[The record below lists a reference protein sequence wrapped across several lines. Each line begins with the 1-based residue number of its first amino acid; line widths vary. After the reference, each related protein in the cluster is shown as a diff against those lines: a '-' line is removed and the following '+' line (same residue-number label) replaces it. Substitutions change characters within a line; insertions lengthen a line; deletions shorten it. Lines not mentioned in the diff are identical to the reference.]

1 MQPIPSF
8 DINYLIEN
16 MPDGVYL
23 ADRSRKVTL
32 WNKAAERITG
42 FTAAEV
48 VGKNCSDNILT
59 HVDGSGNNLC
69 LGMCPLARCIQDD
82 RPQEA
87 EVFLHHKS
95 GYRIPVLVRVAP
107 LHDSNGKVTG
117 GMEIF
122 TDISNWAAMQQR
134 IGELEQLALVDNLTK
149 LSNRHHTLPSLDALF
164 MEKERYNLSFGV
176 MMIDVDDF
184 KTINDTRGHETGD
197 AVLAM
202 VAGTLRNALRPF
214 DHLGRWGGEEFLAI
228 VRNVDAKAL
237 QSLANRCRM
246 LVEQSYLTIN
256 NAPLRVTVSIGA
268 TIAEPDDNSKT
279 IVNRADKL
287 QYASKNA
294 GKNRVTIG

>member
-23 ADRSRKVTL
+23 ADRSRVVTL

-42 FTAAEV
+42 FLAAEV

-59 HVDGSGNNLC
+59 HVDASGNNLC
-69 LGMCPLARCIQDD
+69 MGMCPLARCIQDD

-107 LHDSNGKVTG
+107 LHDSNGQVTG

-122 TDISNWAAMQQR
+122 TDISNRAAMQQR
-134 IGELEQLALVDNLTK
+134 IGELEQLALVDKLTK
-149 LSNRHHTLPSLDALF
+149 LSNRHHTGPSLEAMF
-164 MEKERYNLSFGV
+164 REKERYDLSFGV

-184 KTINDTRGHETGD
+184 KTINDTRGHDTGD
-197 AVLAM
+197 AVLSM
-202 VAGTLRNALRPF
+202 VAGTLRNAMRPF
-214 DHLGRWGGEEFLAI
+214 DHLGRWGGEEFLGI
-228 VRNVDAKAL
+228 VRNVDAGALKAM
-237 QSLANRCRM
+237 ANRCRL
-246 LVEQSYLTIN
+246 LVEQSYLTIDD
-256 NAPLRVTVSIGA
+256 AALRVTVSVGA
-268 TIAEPDDNSKT
+268 TIALPDDTSETVVK
-279 IVNRADKL
+279 RADQL

>member
-23 ADRSRKVTL
+23 ADKSRVITS

-42 FTAAEV
+42 FSAKEV
-48 VGKNCSDNILT
+48 VGKNCSANILT

-69 LGMCPLARCIQDD
+69 LGMCPLARCIQED

-95 GYRIPVLVRVAP
+95 GHRIPVLVRVAP
-107 LHDSNGKVTG
+107 LHDSEGKVTG

-149 LSNRHHTLPSLDALF
+149 LSNRHHTLPSLDAIL

-184 KTINDTRGHETGD
+184 KTINDTHGHDIGD

-202 VAGTLRNALRPF
+202 VAGTMRNALRPF

-228 VRNVDAKAL
+228 VRNVDAAAL
-237 QSLANRCRM
+237 LSLANRCRL

-268 TIAEPDDNSKT
+268 TIAEQDDNSKT
-279 IVNRADKL
+279 IVNRADQL

-294 GKNRVTIG
+294 GKNRVTVG